1 MKKAIILIT
10 TVSIITACNTD
21 IIEVKHSD
29 SSNYWQPQ
37 KKYISLDE
45 AEQNLQKIIMDIK
58 LNNTRASQNH
68 DFNITSRYSTGM
80 ATTRSGCDSIPE
92 IYVFNFGK
100 NDGYA
105 IMSSDIRE
113 PDLYALSLE
122 GRLNPDSITDETDT
136 RIFLTILKNHLKFIY
151 GNQTDTTNNTI
162 TNNTKKNTN
171 SVIVRYSP
179 WETTNKIY
187 KDGSIELCKVKWTQG
202 YPYNGMMPIYNG
214 NHVPTGCAATAV
226 GQFMSVYKHPTTYSP
241 LNFDWNTI
249 DSYIK
254 MDDNTPWSPLY
265 QVQGLMLY
273 LAMYNNLDL
282 NYDPSSNNNTC
293 NDFNNVIRTL
303 TNFGYSNHGTMS
315 EYNTNTVVNEL
326 ENGYPV
332 LICGADSMWQS
343 GGFLGIGKKT
353 HYSSHMWLA
362 HGLQIKSRKKT
373 IWNPKNHELLQTI
386 IEKQYYIL
394 CNMGYGGNYMDKY
407 YLSGVFDARDSL
419 LISMNTN
426 YDNYRYNIRTITGV
440 RK

>member
-179 WETTNKIY
+179 LETTNKIY
-187 KDGSIELCKVKWTQG
+187 KDGSIELCKVKWTQ
-202 YPYNGMMPIYNG
+202 
-214 NHVPTGCAATAV
+214 
-226 GQFMSVYKHPTTYSP
+226 
-241 LNFDWNTI
+241 D
-249 DSYIK
+249 
-254 MDDNTPWSPLY
+254 
-265 QVQGLMLY
+265 
-273 LAMYNNLDL
+273 
-282 NYDPSSNNNTC
+282 
-293 NDFNNVIRTL
+293 
-303 TNFGYSNHGTMS
+303 
-315 EYNTNTVVNEL
+315 
-326 ENGYPV
+326 
-332 LICGADSMWQS
+332 
-343 GGFLGIGKKT
+343 
-353 HYSSHMWLA
+353 YSSHMWLA

-373 IWNPKNHELLQTI
+373 LWNPKNHELLQTI